1 MRKRDCVIAP
11 STPKVMKAKKKK
23 TKGTGQRKSTFWE
36 KGTRVGKRQYSGR
49 HISLVW
55 GEITPRVGGTFV
67 MKQIDKHTFKVIE
80 LLQHRRSS

>member
-23 TKGTGQRKSTFWE
+23 KTKGTGQRTSTSWE

-49 HISLVW
+49 HTSLDW
-55 GEITPRVGGTFV
+55 GEIKPRVGGHFV
-67 MKQIDKHTFKVIE
+67 MKQIDKHRFKVIE
-80 LLQHRRSS
+80 A